1 MTIAIRMQPHE
12 WTAVLR
18 AAETLLDAHENEG
31 TCGWMS
37 TDTTPNACPLADLV
51 QARGTIET
59 ALLDQGYRRAIV
71 REHVR
76 GREVT
81 R

>member
-12 WTAVLR
+12 WTALLR
-18 AAETLLDAHENEG
+18 AVETVLYAHD
-31 TCGWMS
+31 C
-37 TDTTPNACPLADLV
+37 DPADCPLADVV

>member
-12 WTAVLR
+12 WTAILR
-18 AAETLLDAHENEG
+18 AAETLLDAHENDG
-31 TCGWMS
+31 SCNGW
-37 TDTTPNACPLADLV
+37 TPCPLADLV

>member
-12 WTAVLR
+12 WTAILR
-18 AAETLLDAHENEG
+18 AAETLLDAHIGLHE
-31 TCGWMS
+31 CS
-37 TDTTPNACPLADLV
+37 DRIDCPLADLV

-59 ALLDQGYRRAIV
+59 ALLDQGHRRAIV

>member
-12 WTAVLR
+12 WTALLR

-31 TCGWMS
+31 TCNGTMDAG
-37 TDTTPNACPLADLV
+37 TDCPLADLV